1 MRKKKYNLQFNI
13 GKAKYVVNFTDGHRR
28 HHDGSDFY
36 DIRTFK
42 NKKKQESFVK
52 DLIKQGYVLS

>member
-1 MRKKKYNLQFNI
+1 MKKYNLQYNV
-13 GKAKYVVNFTDGHRR
+13 GNAKYVVNFTDGHRR
-28 HHDGSDFY
+28 HNDGSAFY

-52 DLIKQGYVLS
+52 ELIEKGFVYS